1 MMMSE
6 TKPKNVYRRSLI
18 NKYFTKEDYLHIYEI
33 TLTSGIDNNDKYILI
48 QEYMRER
55 GIPFTPLGAGTNRGT
70 CLIDGYAVKFAFD
83 NDGDLDSLKE
93 MLYSK
98 VLQPYV
104 TKCYECTPSGLIS
117 VHEYVEIFTQDEFRT
132 KQAEMRE
139 ILEVLSEQYL
149 IGDIGITSKNYVNWG
164 MRPDGSICI
173 LDYAYCY
180 NTSFSVFTCDCD
192 DTSILQYDKA
202 YVDLVCPTCGKK
214 YTFGDIRRRI
224 TRKEHQEEIGD
235 IRRVGYNLTKAEE
248 MVLRVDEFEPE
259 DKSKKKNKSD
269 VDIIIENYHKN
280 KDGAGEQDWDYPQQN
295 V

>member
-1 MMMSE
+1 
-6 TKPKNVYRRSLI
+6 
-18 NKYFTKEDYLHIYEI
+18 
-33 TLTSGIDNNDKYILI
+33 
-48 QEYMRER
+48 
-55 GIPFTPLGAGTNRGT
+55 
-70 CLIDGYAVKFAFD
+70 
-83 NDGDLDSLKE
+83 
-93 MLYSK
+93 
-98 VLQPYV
+98 
-104 TKCYECTPSGLIS
+104 
-117 VHEYVEIFTQDEFRT
+117 
-132 KQAEMRE
+132 MRE
-139 ILEVLSEQYL
+139 ILEAISEQYL

-164 MRPDGSICI
+164 IRPDGSICI

-180 NTSFSVFTCDCD
+180 NTTFGTFTCSCD
-192 DTSILQYDKA
+192 DTSILQYDKSF
-202 YVDLVCPTCGKK
+202 VDLVCPTCGKR

-224 TRKEHQEEIGD
+224 TRKAQEEEIGD